1 MDQQEKT
8 GEVERIKDPP
18 HFDKLFL
25 ALMLKRMQSKRDT
38 GNLAENYP
46 SKIRALDTVLQR
58 LDQYV
63 RSGNTAHLVDAAN
76 FLWVEFM
83 YPSHDAAHFTPIDR
97 PQPRVTVDSLRL
109 RCVGCSITGRIY
121 CPHDKKG

>member
-1 MDQQEKT
+1 MHTEEKV

-25 ALMLKRMQSKRDT
+25 ALMLKRIESKRET
-38 GNLAENYP
+38 GELAENYP
-46 SKIRALDTVLQR
+46 HKIHALDTVLNR

-76 FLWVEFM
+76 FLWIEFM
-83 YPSHDAAHFTPIDR
+83 YPSHDASHFR
-97 PQPRVTVDSLRL
+97 PLTEPQERIPVRDFRL
-109 RCVGCSITGRIY
+109 RCVSCTINGRIY
-121 CPHDKKG
+121 CPHEKG